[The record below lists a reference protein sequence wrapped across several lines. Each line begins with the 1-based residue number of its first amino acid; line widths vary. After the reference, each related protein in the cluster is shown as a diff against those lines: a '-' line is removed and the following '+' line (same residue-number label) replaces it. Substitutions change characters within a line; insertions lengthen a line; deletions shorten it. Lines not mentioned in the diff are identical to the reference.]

1 MRSGP
6 GPEAAAAVDTAGTA
20 ASRKAALGG
29 EHQTRALASGGRG
42 EGCSLGNCISISQE
56 GAVPAGQDW
65 EPPLPLPTL
74 SLPSLSPA
82 GYSLPPRPLAEQMG
96 MGVGR
101 ISSLNTSLN

>member
-42 EGCSLGNCISISQE
+42 EGCSLGNCTSISQE
-56 GAVPAGQDW
+56 GAVP
-65 EPPLPLPTL
+65 LSTL

-82 GYSLPPRPLAEQMG
+82 GSSLPPRPLAEQMG